1 MPVLYVI
8 VPVRARK
15 MRGLWQNKKNAIALQ
30 DRVWL
35 SIINLTKTI
44 KGTINQFKEKR
55 ESMDE
60 TTMNG
65 TEVQEQQALPP
76 YLQKKEKKHT
86 KLGDAFHALW
96 PVLVFLG
103 VQTMAG
109 ALGGV
114 YAGFVMARKI
124 VNEGTFDSYDINQIV
139 LEATTAIAMPVLLI
153 SSLVSI
159 PLFFYLFKDD
169 EKKRTE
175 GEILKKHAVTPL
187 TLASTFGVFFGLT
200 MVSSVVVSFIPT
212 GAALNTLNSIITD
225 SNRVLSFLAVAIL
238 GPISEELLF
247 RGIVYRRLRD
257 CFGIKAA
264 IVGSA
269 VVFGLVHMNGVQT
282 INAMF
287 LGLAFAICYEHTGS
301 LWYSISMHIINNGL
315 TCIVMYNNMLT
326 EQGTILP
333 VAVDAIVGPILLIP
347 CIWLLLKKDSK
358 VNQY

>member
-8 VPVRARK
+8 VSVRARK

-35 SIINLTKTI
+35 SIINLTKMI

-60 TTMNG
+60 TTMNE

-103 VQTMAG
+103 VQTMTG

-114 YAGFVMARKI
+114 YAGFVMARII

-159 PLFFYLFKDD
+159 PLFFYLFRDD

-175 GEILKKHAVTPL
+175 GQILKTCSNTADSWFYIWHILWTDD
-187 TLASTFGVFFGLT
+187 GV
-200 MVSSVVVSFIPT
+200 
-212 GAALNTLNSIITD
+212 
-225 SNRVLSFLAVAIL
+225 L
-238 GPISEELLF
+238 GRCQLHSD
-247 RGIVYRRLRD
+247 RR
-257 CFGIKAA
+257 
-264 IVGSA
+264 
-269 VVFGLVHMNGVQT
+269 
-282 INAMF
+282 
-287 LGLAFAICYEHTGS
+287 HT
-301 LWYSISMHIINNGL
+301 
-315 TCIVMYNNMLT
+315 
-326 EQGTILP
+326 
-333 VAVDAIVGPILLIP
+333 
-347 CIWLLLKKDSK
+347 
-358 VNQY
+358 QYTQ